1 MLDYERT
8 AAAKHMIGLEATSD
22 EAGVQD
28 AEQFGA
34 ERVRDVEIM
43 DSVTPDNPVVMY
55 LNEIGRFRLLTADEE
70 VEVAKAIEDKPLHDA
85 MRALGVLEEIDGRQR
100 SLEEILSDV
109 IGRLA
114 REKRK
119 ARRARLARELL
130 GLEDVSELPCLL
142 DAALAH
148 GWHRASVAPRSH
160 VRSEAEEA
168 YRKASFRLAERYAC
182 ASDAKQRMT
191 EANLRLVVSIAKRYV
206 GRGLSLLD
214 LIQEGNLGLIRAVDR
229 FDYHKGCRFS
239 TYATWWI
246 RQAIRRSLAE
256 QAHTVRLPLHMVEII
271 NRLARVSHRLSQEL
285 SREPSDEEIG
295 AEMGISPNRV
305 REVVRYAR
313 APASLDTPV
322 GEKDE
327 FRLHD
332 LVEDHRAVS
341 PFEAVTVT
349 MLHSEVEDILD
360 ALAPRER
367 RILQLRFGLV
377 DGRQRSL
384 GEVGKR
390 FGLGRE
396 RIRQI
401 EARALGKLRQPRLCT
416 SLRDYLT

>member
-1 MLDYERT
+1 VTAGSAAFRLDVMFE
-8 AAAKHMIGLEATSD
+8 HD
-22 EAGVQD
+22 
-28 AEQFGA
+28 
-34 ERVRDVEIM
+34 RDVEVL
-43 DSVTPDNPVVMY
+43 DSVTSDNPVDAY
-55 LNEIGRFRLLTADEE
+55 LNEIGRFRLLTAHEE

-85 MRALGVLEEIDGRQR
+85 LRALGVVEEIEGRQR
-100 SLEEILSDV
+100 SLDEIVSDV
-109 IGRLA
+109 IRRLA
-114 REKRK
+114 LEKRK
-119 ARRARLARELL
+119 ARRARLASELL
-130 GLEDVSELPCLL
+130 GLEDVSELPRLQE
-142 DAALAH
+142 AVLAR
-148 GWHRASVAPRSH
+148 GCQSANGVARSR
-160 VRSEAEEA
+160 VRSEAAEA
-168 YRKASFRLAERYAC
+168 YRMAGFHLAQRYAC

-206 GRGLSLLD
+206 GRGVSLLD
-214 LIQEGNLGLIRAVDR
+214 LIQEGNLGLIRAVDK

-246 RQAIRRSLAE
+246 RQAIRRSLAD

-271 NRLARVSHRLSQEL
+271 NRLMRVSHRLSQEL
-285 SREPSDEEIG
+285 GRDPSDEEIG
-295 AEMGISPNRV
+295 AEMGITLNRV
-305 REVVRYAR
+305 REVARYTR

-322 GEKDE
+322 GENDGP
-327 FRLHD
+327 RLHD

-349 MLHSEVEDILD
+349 TLHSEIEDILD

-401 EARALGKLRQPRLCT
+401 EARALGKLRQPSLCT
-416 SLRDYLT
+416 NLRDYLT